1 MGTSN
6 LFYSLLI
13 LEPIY
18 CQLIVTVRCIQISS
32 GKEISMNV
40 KFLKTRLYG
49 PTEANARF
57 YKEIPDNREISYNFT
72 VIV

>member
-1 MGTSN
+1 VKFDGDIKFVLFIANFRAYLLSN
-6 LFYSLLI
+6 NSY
-13 LEPIY
+13 
-18 CQLIVTVRCIQISS
+18 IQISS

-57 YKEIPDNREISYNFT
+57 CKEIPDNREISYNFT